1 LVSFG
6 DCEEIILSRNCYSI
20 YFKSPEERGRGICIL
35 LEMERR
41 RRRRRRRKRVERK

>member
-6 DCEEIILSRNCYSI
+6 DCEEIILSRNCRSI

-35 LEMERR
+35 LEIE
-41 RRRRRRRKRVERK
+41 RRRRRRKRVERK

>member
-6 DCEEIILSRNCYSI
+6 DREEIILSRNCCSI
-20 YFKSPEERGRGICIL
+20 YFKSPEERGRGIFIL

-41 RRRRRRRKRVERK
+41 RRRRKRVERK